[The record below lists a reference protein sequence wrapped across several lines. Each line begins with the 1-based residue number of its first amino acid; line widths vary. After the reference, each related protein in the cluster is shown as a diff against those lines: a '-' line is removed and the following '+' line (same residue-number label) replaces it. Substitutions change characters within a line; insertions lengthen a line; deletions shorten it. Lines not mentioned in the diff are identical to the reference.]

1 MAEQILST
9 PEANQLLQQYAG
21 QFDSTQDALETL
33 ALLVDRY
40 SKISTTNANMQNKA
54 VTAANK
60 AMIDRLKIQADLHKS
75 LTKHIADLNS
85 SDATVKAAALRS
97 IASQASTITRTL
109 SDLEERESINTHPWY
124 ERARAEAVA
133 TTGGVKGPAF
143 WNNLIASVTET
154 GAISKTGLNSTWLV
168 ANLNSKIDNG
178 EISDWRKVEG
188 VPEETKARLAQ
199 LWTTAEASM
208 KSRGLVKE
216 MVTDLGNSVYG
227 NADLAAQQSEAN
239 VLAAA
244 KKYGPAL
251 STITSNILAG
261 ENGDDIALEAQKLV
275 DQATSS
281 QSQEVQLAF
290 GDMLLDMFAKTTA
303 GASKQSGMFPFSVE
317 KTAAWKGALVT
328 DPVFLAWAEENGYE
342 SIGKPMRDEKGNIIG
357 IVPGADDTRA
367 IKAFGRATLHAG
379 NPERSGYGEKAVQI
393 LEKPGATGI
402 RYGTARD
409 AEGNEIPIVQV
420 TVNGKTSMFQG
431 VQSTLG
437 SASPTKDASF
447 SEKFNVKD
455 FIPVRMSDLAEGTLS
470 FKDEAPTYYKEV
482 QGLSPALVAR
492 KFYNEFNAGLPSVN
506 EEIKE
511 PEIPVMPDL
520 PRIQIGSVK
529 VGESEVPAVSV
540 THNGTTSYYYTP
552 ADAESYQQF
561 NGASDRFTANTKLG
575 TFTINPEKMPS
586 SVGEVPFFVIGHLQ
600 TNTEGMFAN
609 YADVKKEY
617 DDKAA
622 TIKAEH
628 QKKVDAAKPQSLTKF
643 DPTEEQL
650 TTSDEPVIGVDYGI
664 NPLTGK
670 RNIKTKDGTFV
681 EVEGSLVK
689 PLNPEEKGPS
699 ADDRLQFRR
708 AEKEAKR
715 AGVITPPEDVKDG
728 LKPKRIDNIPERP
741 ALPDESQVNALGDK
755 PNKVTP
761 IVDENGKDV
770 SREFFAALGNL
781 EKRLIN
787 PKELDDT
794 TRKALMST
802 YEALLPRALAAG
814 YEKSY
819 ARGSTELAGIY
830 QGIATIGAKP
840 PASRTSAEEEELK
853 TLINKQLTMISSK
866 GASTPAD
873 ITPSPMTRP
882 GQTAEVNVSQAE
894 NYRRQAAAASP
905 DSSTGPSTATNP
917 MVQTR
922 TIAPVKANVDQSY
935 LTKEGLPSPTP
946 TPAPSTTTNEEP
958 KKGKLRQILSNLSPK
973 RVRQTSTPTEVNK
986 LPVI

>member
-1 MAEQILST
+1 
-9 PEANQLLQQYAG
+9 
-21 QFDSTQDALETL
+21 
-33 ALLVDRY
+33 
-40 SKISTTNANMQNKA
+40 
-54 VTAANK
+54 
-60 AMIDRLKIQADLHKS
+60 
-75 LTKHIADLNS
+75 
-85 SDATVKAAALRS
+85 
-97 IASQASTITRTL
+97 
-109 SDLEERESINTHPWY
+109 
-124 ERARAEAVA
+124 
-133 TTGGVKGPAF
+133 
-143 WNNLIASVTET
+143 
-154 GAISKTGLNSTWLV
+154 
-168 ANLNSKIDNG
+168 
-178 EISDWRKVEG
+178 
-188 VPEETKARLAQ
+188 
-199 LWTTAEASM
+199 
-208 KSRGLVKE
+208 
-216 MVTDLGNSVYG
+216 
-227 NADLAAQQSEAN
+227 
-239 VLAAA
+239 
-244 KKYGPAL
+244 
-251 STITSNILAG
+251 
-261 ENGDDIALEAQKLV
+261 
-275 DQATSS
+275 
-281 QSQEVQLAF
+281 
-290 GDMLLDMFAKTTA
+290 
-303 GASKQSGMFPFSVE
+303 
-317 KTAAWKGALVT
+317 
-328 DPVFLAWAEENGYE
+328 
-342 SIGKPMRDEKGNIIG
+342 MRDEKGNIIG

-409 AEGNEIPIVQV
+409 AEGKEIPIIQV

-447 SEKFNVKD
+447 SDKFNVKD

-470 FKDEAPTYYKEV
+470 FKDETPTYYKEV
-482 QGLSPALVAR
+482 QGLSPALAAR
-492 KFYNEFNAGLPSVN
+492 KFYNEFNAGSPPVA
-506 EEIKE
+506 EESKE
-511 PEIPVMPDL
+511 PEIPPMPDL
-520 PRIQIGSVK
+520 PKIQIGSVK

-540 THNGTTSYYYTP
+540 THNGTTSYYYAP

-561 NGASDRFTANTKLG
+561 NGASGNFTANTEIG
-575 TFTINPEKMPS
+575 TLTLNPEKMPA
-586 SVGEVPFFVIGHLQ
+586 SVGGVPFFVIGHLQ
-600 TNTEGMFAN
+600 TNTEGMFYN

-617 DDKAA
+617 EDKAA

-628 QKKVDAAKPQSLTKF
+628 QKKVEAAKPQSLTKF

-681 EVEGSLVK
+681 EIEGSLVK

-715 AGVITPPEDVKDG
+715 AGVIAPPEDVKDG
-728 LKPKRIDNIPERP
+728 LKPKRIDATTERP

-761 IVDENGKDV
+761 IVDETGKDV

-819 ARGSTELAGIY
+819 AHGSTELARIY
-830 QGIATIGAKP
+830 QGIAAIGAKP

-853 TLINKQLTMISSK
+853 MLINKQLTMISSK

-882 GQTAEVNVSQAE
+882 GQTAEINVPVAE
-894 NYRRQAAAASP
+894 INRRQTAAASP
-905 DSSTGPSTATNP
+905 DSSTGPSTAKNL
-917 MVQTR
+917 MVQPSGA
-922 TIAPVKANVDQSY
+922 IPAKANVIQSE

-946 TPAPSTTTNEEP
+946 APTVPAGEEP